1 MHVCFAVMVG
11 GSMCR
16 LTRWRPGKILWALY
30 PLLITFVVV
39 ATANHFLTDVFL
51 GALTAGASAL
61 LAQRLLAR
69 ARPDAWAFRPS
80 PVDRLSVAGH
90 SPSTA

>member
-1 MHVCFAVMVG
+1 M
-11 GSMCR
+11 
-16 LTRWRPGKILWALY
+16 
-30 PLLITFVVV
+30 VV

-80 PVDRLSVAGH
+80 PVDRLTVAGH